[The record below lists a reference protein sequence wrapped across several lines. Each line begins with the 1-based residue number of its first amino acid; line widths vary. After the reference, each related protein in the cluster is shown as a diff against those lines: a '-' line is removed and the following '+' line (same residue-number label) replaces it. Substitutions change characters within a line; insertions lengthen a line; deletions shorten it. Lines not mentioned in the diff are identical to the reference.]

1 MKPTGVR
8 DITVPLELVQ
18 YIIDGTNLYHRL
30 LVESLHHGATIGE
43 VVEIVSD
50 LMCYTRETVRS
61 QLLLAKWTSNL
72 PGADKVS
79 RESYGRL
86 FNPINPVAPEVI
98 KKELDLQKTIND
110 IAIQRS
116 QLGKDKDKEDR
127 RYNHHRH
134 GGGARQ
140 QQQQHHQPSHHRG
153 ARSGARSGRGSH
165 SSSSG
170 NGAPAA
176 AAPAGQQ

>member
-1 MKPTGVR
+1 VKPAGVR

-30 LVESLHHGATIGE
+30 LVESLHRGATIGD

-98 KKELDLQKTIND
+98 KKDLDLQKTIYD

-127 RYNHHRH
+127 RYNHRH

-140 QQQQHHQPSHHRG
+140 QQQHHQSSHQRG
-153 ARSGARSGRGSH
+153 ARGGSRGGRGGH
-165 SSSSG
+165 ASSG